1 MWGSHPVFAFSQGS
15 HFFVAYWS
23 TSEKNY
29 LIVMSSFVCVVF
41 FFLLEKDK
49 SNTIIQLC
57 LGLYWLLFT

>member
-1 MWGSHPVFAFSQGS
+1 MWCSHPVFAFSQGS
-15 HFFVAYWS
+15 RFFVAYWS

-29 LIVMSSFVCVVF
+29 LIVMSSSVCVLF
-41 FFLLEKDK
+41 FFTGKGQ